1 LSGTPANIARL
12 ESGRLKPTTRTLE
25 QFAKA
30 TRTCLRISFEPDKAA
45 HWAGAMA
52 PREGGAEGERP
63 SGDFAPA
70 RRVSHLPAFDPKGMD
85 AIEFTS
91 EDHTVRHGRTCLP

>member
-1 LSGTPANIARL
+1 
-12 ESGRLKPTTRTLE
+12 
-25 QFAKA
+25 
-30 TRTCLRISFEPDKAA
+30 
-45 HWAGAMA
+45 MA